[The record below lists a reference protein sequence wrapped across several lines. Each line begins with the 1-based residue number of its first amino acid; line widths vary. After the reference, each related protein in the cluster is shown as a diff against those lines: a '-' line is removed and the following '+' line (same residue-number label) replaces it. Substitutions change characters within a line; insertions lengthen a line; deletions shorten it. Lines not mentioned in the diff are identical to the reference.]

1 MNKSGKQ
8 GISDEEFTLDL
19 GNIKRA
25 QQRKQVKPAES
36 APQDQEVE
44 IVIERKPKPKP
55 KPVATESKTKPKNTS
70 VTKTASSKTKL
81 FNWEVHTDLKN
92 RFNLLAL
99 DFLRGMGDFRYHK
112 KDFFRLC
119 VQYYVKQLQDQGI
132 FKVASEDF
140 TRYIQRRGKRP
151 VSERYPR
158 GEERER
164 LVIEL
169 DMATYQSYLD
179 IIYSHAVKNNDV
191 MNENLST
198 KYYLYDMVDMI
209 SKDLDTIIQHFKS
222 L

>member
-1 MNKSGKQ
+1 MSKSAKQ
-8 GISDEEFTLDL
+8 GVSDEEFTLDL
-19 GNIKRA
+19 GNIERA
-25 QQRKQVKPAES
+25 QARNKHKPVVS
-36 APQDQEVE
+36 TDNDQEVE
-44 IVIERKPKPKP
+44 FVIKRKPTVQPKP
-55 KPVATESKTKPKNTS
+55 TQTKKKAVKKSIESPKSNNS
-70 VTKTASSKTKL
+70 KL
-81 FNWEVHTDLKN
+81 FNWEVHTELKN
-92 RFNLLAL
+92 KFNVLAL

-119 VQYYVKQLQDQGI
+119 VEYYISVLKNENT
-132 FKVASEDF
+132 FRVASDDF

-158 GEERER
+158 GEERQK

-169 DMATYQSYLD
+169 DTDTYQNYLD
-179 IIYSHAVKNNDV
+179 IIYSHAVKNDDV

-209 SKDLDTIIQHFKS
+209 EKDMETILSHFKT

>member
-1 MNKSGKQ
+1 MSKSGKQ
-8 GISDEEFTLDL
+8 GISDDEFTLDL

-25 QQRKQVKPAES
+25 QERKQVKPMES
-36 APQDQEVE
+36 LPQDREVE
-44 IVIERKPKPKP
+44 IVIDRKVKPKPVSSQEKPKPK
-55 KPVATESKTKPKNTS
+55 KKVAAKATG
-70 VTKTASSKTKL
+70 SKTKL

-92 RFNLLAL
+92 RFNTLAL

-119 VQYYVKQLQDQGI
+119 VKYYVNELEEQGF
-132 FKVASEDF
+132 FKIASEDF

-158 GEERER
+158 GDERER

-169 DMATYQSYLD
+169 DMDTYQNYLD
-179 IIYSHAVKNNDV
+179 IIYSHAVRNNDV

-198 KYYLYDMVDMI
+198 KYFLYDLVEMLE
-209 SKDLDTIIQHFKS
+209 KDITKVIAHFKPI
-222 L
+222 

>member
-1 MNKSGKQ
+1 MSKSAKQ
-8 GISDEEFTLDL
+8 GINDEEFTLDL

-25 QQRKQVKPAES
+25 QERKQVKPVVNI
-36 APQDQEVE
+36 PQDQEVE
-44 IVIERKPKPKP
+44 IVINREPKVKP
-55 KPVATESKTKPKNTS
+55 KPVSSQVKAKPAKKIVEKST
-70 VTKTASSKTKL
+70 SSKTKL

-92 RFNLLAL
+92 RFNTLAL
-99 DFLRGMGDFRYHK
+99 DFLRGMGDFRFHK

-119 VQYYVKQLQDQGI
+119 VEYYVNQLQEQGL
-132 FKVASEDF
+132 FRVASTDF

-158 GEERER
+158 GDERER

-169 DMATYQSYLD
+169 DMDTYQSYLD

-198 KYYLYDMVDMI
+198 KYYLYDMVEMLEKDMPTVI
-209 SKDLDTIIQHFKS
+209 AHFKS
-222 L
+222 I